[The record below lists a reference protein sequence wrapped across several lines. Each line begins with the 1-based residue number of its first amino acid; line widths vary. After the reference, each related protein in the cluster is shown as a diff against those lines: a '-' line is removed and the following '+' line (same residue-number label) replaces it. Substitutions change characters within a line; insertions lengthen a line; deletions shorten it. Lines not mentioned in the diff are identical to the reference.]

1 MVFDVQQR
9 HASLQRDNSALRLY
23 ALIDGLIF
31 TERFGQPLAPVG
43 AQCCSLFEG
52 SGDAALAHAG
62 PWLLDTAQMPAEK
75 LADLAQLERD
85 MPALSW
91 LIAAQTVE
99 GLAQLLSLRLDT
111 HLPDGRA
118 ALLRFWDPRVLVSL
132 AEVLDDTQRQE
143 FFAHI
148 DEWHMLHKGRR
159 VWIGRQH
166 AEAQ

>member
-1 MVFDVQQR
+1 MGFDVQQR
-9 HASLQRDNSALRLY
+9 HASLQRENSALRLY
-23 ALIDGLIF
+23 ALIDGLKYA
-31 TERFGQPLAPVG
+31 ERFGEQLAPVG
-43 AQCCSLFEG
+43 GQCCSLFEG

-62 PWLLDTAQMPAEK
+62 PWLLATAQMTAGRLAE
-75 LADLAQLERD
+75 LAQLEQD

-91 LIAAQTVE
+91 LIAPQTVE

-111 HLPDGRA
+111 HLPDGRT

-132 AEVLDDTQRQE
+132 AELLDDAQRQE

-148 DEWHMLHKGRR
+148 EEWHMLHKGRR
-159 VWIGRQH
+159 VWIGRRH